1 MAGASAKVVAMLLS
15 VLATYGFAAGVVYTN
30 DWLPAKAT
38 WYGQP
43 NGAGPDDNGTACD
56 IFARFSS
63 SSPTICCFFPAMW
76 LTKS

>member
-43 NGAGPDDNGTACD
+43 NGAGPDDNGACSTC
-56 IFARFSS
+56 IFCKLRCRTYVLF
-63 SSPTICCFFPAMW
+63 
-76 LTKS
+76 